1 MTVPLKCVKVWGGE
15 RLSLAFQ
22 IINGNFAATQ
32 CRNGGIGRHEGLKIP
47 WPVMA
52 VRVRVPLAAQRFSCP
67 KKQRKRSAGGL
78 VASTLFAFFH
88 AQNLVSPR
96 HFPYLCIRQAA
107 LGKLKTSFLSARLH
121 CLCIRQAALGK
132 LKTGF
137 LSARLHCLCK
147 GQAALGQSRAS
158 SLVAQSCYPV

>member
-67 KKQRKRSAGGL
+67 KKTKAKCRRACCLHALRFFSCPNPCFAQAFPISLHKASCTREIENGFSFRSFAL
-78 VASTLFAFFH
+78 PLHKASCTREIENGFSFRSFALPL
-88 AQNLVSPR
+88 Q
-96 HFPYLCIRQAA
+96 
-107 LGKLKTSFLSARLH
+107 
-121 CLCIRQAALGK
+121 
-132 LKTGF
+132 
-137 LSARLHCLCK
+137 
-147 GQAALGQSRAS
+147 RAS
-158 SLVAQSCYPV
+158 GTREIKSKFSCRSVLLP